1 MVSTPKVSRFW
12 LLFAPSKPPQSKSRW
27 FFGTPAIAVAYSLT
41 QTGDRIFIQPRCS
54 VNLITFLRNR
64 ESTRRDEQQTAWSRY
79 RGLLE
84 RFASGDEVD
93 SDSADL
99 ILRQAG
105 KSESDLQSDVELLEK
120 RIAWAAQLDDGA
132 AAEQDGREA
141 EAAIEKAQRAIDAA
155 VRKYQP
161 TIDAALAV
169 KQSSQ
174 HRAAVASY
182 ARESLAGELLDQGLA
197 DRIKTLNSELRA
209 LQADRRAIEERA
221 AALNAPYWAR
231 KIESHETAME
241 SLSDL
246 DNTSKAHHT
255 KRIVEARARLEE
267 ASEKARRFDRELAS
281 IQQQMTAIERELA
294 DCREAMLLP

>member
-1 MVSTPKVSRFW
+1 MVTTYEVSSFSSLHDRDE
-12 LLFAPSKPPQSKSRW
+12 PPQSRRRW
-27 FFGTPAIAVAYSLT
+27 FFGTPVIAVAYSLT

-84 RFASGDEVD
+84 RFVSGDEVD
-93 SDSADL
+93 STEADL
-99 ILRQAG
+99 ILEAAN

-255 KRIVEARARLEE
+255 KRIAEARARLDE
-267 ASEKARRFDRELAS
+267 ATEKSRRFERELAS
-281 IQQQMTAIERELA
+281 IQQQMTAIEQELA
-294 DCREAMLLP
+294 TCQKAMLEP

>member
-1 MVSTPKVSRFW
+1 MVTTYEVSSFSSLHDRDE
-12 LLFAPSKPPQSKSRW
+12 PPQSRRRW
-27 FFGTPAIAVAYSLT
+27 FFGTPVIAVAYSLT

-84 RFASGDEVD
+84 RFVSGDEVD
-93 SDSADL
+93 STEADL
-99 ILRQAG
+99 ILEAAN

-161 TIDAALAV
+161 TIDAAIGIQRA
-169 KQSSQ
+169 SE
-174 HRAAVASY
+174 HRRTIARY

-231 KIESHETAME
+231 KIESHQTAMK
-241 SLSDL
+241 SLSTL
-246 DNTSKAHHT
+246 DNTSRAHHT
-255 KRIVEARARLEE
+255 KRCQEARARLEE
-267 ASEKARRFDRELAS
+267 ASEKARRFESELGT
-281 IQQQMTAIERELA
+281 IQQAIESIEAELA
-294 DCREAMLLP
+294 DCRERMLMP

>member
-1 MVSTPKVSRFW
+1 MVTTYEVSSFSSLHDRDE
-12 LLFAPSKPPQSKSRW
+12 PPQSRRRW
-27 FFGTPAIAVAYSLT
+27 FFGTPVIAVAYSLT

-64 ESTRRDEQQTAWSRY
+64 ESTRRDEQQTAWQRY
-79 RGLLE
+79 RDLLQ
-84 RFASGDEVD
+84 RFADGMEVD
-93 SDSADL
+93 STEADL
-99 ILRQAG
+99 ILEQAG
-105 KSESDLQSDVELLEK
+105 KSEADLQHDVALLEK
-120 RIAWAAQLDDGA
+120 RIAWRQQLDDGA
-132 AAEQDGREA
+132 TAEADASQA

-161 TIDAALAV
+161 TIDAAIGIQRA
-169 KQSSQ
+169 SE
-174 HRAAVASY
+174 HRRTVARY
-182 ARESLAGELLDQGLA
+182 ARESLAGELLDQALSQ
-197 DRIKTLNSELRA
+197 RIKDLNSELRA

-255 KRIVEARARLEE
+255 KRIAEARARLDE
-267 ASEKARRFDRELAS
+267 ATEKSRRFERELAS
-281 IQQQMTAIERELA
+281 IQQQMTAIEQELA
-294 DCREAMLLP
+294 TCQKAMLEP

>member
-1 MVSTPKVSRFW
+1 MVTTYEVSSFSSLHDRDE
-12 LLFAPSKPPQSKSRW
+12 PPQSRRRW
-27 FFGTPAIAVAYSLT
+27 FFGTPVIAVAYSVT

-84 RFASGDEVD
+84 RFVSGDEVD
-93 SDSADL
+93 STEADL
-99 ILRQAG
+99 ILEAAN

-120 RIAWAAQLDDGA
+120 RIAWAAQLDDGET
-132 AAEQDGREA
+132 AEQDGREA

-161 TIDAALAV
+161 TIDAAIGIQRA
-169 KQSSQ
+169 SE
-174 HRAAVASY
+174 HRRTIARY
-182 ARESLAGELLDQGLA
+182 ARESLAGELLDTGLA
-197 DRIKTLNSELRA
+197 DRIKALNRELRG
-209 LQADRRAIEERA
+209 LQAERRGLEERA
-221 AALNAPYWAR
+221 AGLNLLYWR
-231 KIESHETAME
+231 RQIESHESAKAK
-241 SLSDL
+241 LSDL

-255 KRIVEARARLEE
+255 KRIAEARARLDE
-267 ASEKARRFDRELAS
+267 ATEKSRRFEQELAS

-294 DCREAMLLP
+294 ECRERMLLP

>member
-84 RFASGDEVD
+84 RFVSGDEVD
-93 SDSADL
+93 STEADL
-99 ILRQAG
+99 ILEAAN

-161 TIDAALAV
+161 TIDAAIGIQRA
-169 KQSSQ
+169 SE
-174 HRAAVASY
+174 HRRTIARY
-182 ARESLAGELLDQGLA
+182 ARESLAGELLDTGLA
-197 DRIKTLNSELRA
+197 DRIKALNRELRG
-209 LQADRRAIEERA
+209 LQADRRELEEKTA
-221 AALNAPYWAR
+221 GLNLLYWR
-231 KIESHETAME
+231 RQIQSHEAAKAKIST
-241 SLSDL
+241 L
-246 DNTSKAHHT
+246 DALSKAHHT

-267 ASEKARRFDRELAS
+267 ASEKARRFESELGT
-281 IQQQMTAIERELA
+281 IQQAIESIEAELA
-294 DCREAMLLP
+294 DCRERMLLP